1 LRKSIALTLSTALC
15 LGIALAGCAGPGGG
29 ETAGNTEGTG
39 NTESVAVNP
48 PGQLPITNEKTTLK
62 VLVRGSASV
71 EDFATNEFTKWLE
84 EKTNVHIEWEIA
96 PEKSA
101 QEKLNLVLSGGDY
114 PEVIMGFGVSPTQM
128 MIYGSQGVF
137 LPLNDLID
145 KYGVEIK
152 KMFEANSFYRDLITA
167 PDGNIYALPQVNE
180 CYHCMYQQRMWI
192 HKPWLDKLGLDM
204 PTTTDEFY
212 EVLKAFKTRDP
223 NGNGKADEIPLSGSI
238 QAASSHLF
246 STQML
251 DSFLMNAFIYDHGDK
266 KLYLEDGKVTVPYN
280 KPEWKEGLKYLHKLY
295 SEGLIDPQALTQDNN
310 QLKELGENPDTV
322 ILGASS
328 GHNMGSLTMLGSSSG
343 RWLTYVAV
351 PPLKGP
357 NGFRTA
363 AYHPYV
369 VSNGQY
375 IITNKAQNP
384 EVAFRLADFLYNS
397 PDTTLHWYAGRE
409 GVEWRYAE
417 EGEIGING
425 KPAIWK
431 QLTPWGGVQNV
442 NWGQVGPNYRSNDFR
457 LGEARNPDQP
467 LEVILYNE
475 TKEKMEPYA
484 MPIEKVM
491 PPVFFNAE
499 QATEIADLE
508 KTILDH
514 VKEMMARFITGDLD
528 IDSNWDAYVQN
539 LENMNL
545 KRYLELYQEAYDVKF
560 KK

>member
-1 LRKSIALTLSTALC
+1 MRKTALIALSFMLSTGVLLSAC
-15 LGIALAGCAGPGGG
+15 SDKGDAGADQGGG
-29 ETAGNTEGTG
+29 GGTAKA
-39 NTESVAVNP
+39 AVSE
-48 PGQLPITNEKTTLK
+48 PGQLPITAEKTTIK
-62 VLVRGSASV
+62 VLMKGSASV

-84 EKTNVHIEWEIA
+84 EKTNIHIEWEVA

-101 QEKLNLVLSGGDY
+101 TEKLNLVLSSGDY
-114 PEVIMGFGVSPTQM
+114 PDVIMGFGVSPTQM

-137 LPLNDLID
+137 LPLNDLIE
-145 KYGVEIK
+145 KYGVEMK
-152 KMFEANSFYRDLITA
+152 KMFQANPFYKDLITA
-167 PDGNIYALPQVNE
+167 PDGNVYALPQVNE

-192 HKPWLDKLGLDM
+192 QKPWLDKLGLQM

-212 EVLKAFKTRDP
+212 EVLKAFKTKDP

-238 QAASSHLF
+238 QASSSNLF

-251 DSFLMNAFIYDHGDK
+251 DSFLMNAFIYDHGEK
-266 KLYLEDGKVTVPYN
+266 KLYLDNGKVAVPYN

-295 SEGLIDPQALTQDNN
+295 AEGLIDPQALTQDNN
-310 QLKELGENPDTV
+310 QLKKLGENPDTV

-328 GHNMGSLTMLGSSSG
+328 GHNMGSLTTLGASSG

-357 NGFRTA
+357 NGFQNA

-375 IITNKAQNP
+375 VITKNAKNP
-384 EVAFRLADFLYNS
+384 EAAFRLADFLFNS
-397 PDTTLHWYAGRE
+397 PDTVIRWYAGRE

-417 EGEIGING
+417 KSEIGING

-442 NWGQVGPNYRSNDFR
+442 NWGQTGPSYRSNDFR
-457 LGEARNPDQP
+457 LGEVANPEQP

-475 TKEKMEPYA
+475 TKTKMEPYQ
-484 MPIEKVM
+484 MNIDKVM
-491 PPVFFNAE
+491 PPVFFTAD
-499 QATEIADLE
+499 QASEVADLE

-514 VKEMMARFITGDLD
+514 VKEMMARFITGDSD
-528 IDSNWDAYVQN
+528 IDKNWDAYLKN
-539 LENMNL
+539 LENMNI
-545 KRYLELYQEAYDVKF
+545 KRYLEIYQTAYDANF
-560 KK
+560 KKK